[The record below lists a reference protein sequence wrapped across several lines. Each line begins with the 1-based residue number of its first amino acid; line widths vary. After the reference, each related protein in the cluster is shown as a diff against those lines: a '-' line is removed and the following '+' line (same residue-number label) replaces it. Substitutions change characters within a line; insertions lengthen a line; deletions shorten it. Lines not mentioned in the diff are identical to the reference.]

1 MSSKEWKVFDNVYE
15 LVSGIWPTP
24 LVKLR
29 RYGDVWAKLESF
41 NALSSSIKDRVVWYV
56 INKLINNHV
65 KFGMIE
71 EASSGNTAIAL
82 SLVSNILGVK
92 CRVYLPKNTP
102 KVTEALLKII
112 GADIVKTDFEVIDKN
127 FWTWVKKH
135 AESIGA
141 LNINQFENED
151 NPQAHYDLTGSELV
165 QQFKI
170 IDKKPQVLIA
180 GIGTSG
186 HIAGIARKLIESFG
200 KITIIGVV
208 PSRGSNIPGIKRVE
222 SGVKWIDNIVDEVI
236 EIDTREAVESVL
248 ELARNEGLLVGLSS
262 GAVFNAFKKVK
273 DKFGEK
279 TYLLIFPDNI
289 YKYIDIIEKYINE
302 GTVKLSLY

>member
-1 MSSKEWKVFDNVYE
+1 VSSKEWKVFDNVYE

-82 SLVSNILGVK
+82 SL
-92 CRVYLPKNTP
+92 
-102 KVTEALLKII
+102 
-112 GADIVKTDFEVIDKN
+112 

-186 HIAGIARKLIESFG
+186 HIAGI
-200 KITIIGVV
+200 
-208 PSRGSNIPGIKRVE
+208 
-222 SGVKWIDNIVDEVI
+222 
-236 EIDTREAVESVL
+236 
-248 ELARNEGLLVGLSS
+248 
-262 GAVFNAFKKVK
+262 
-273 DKFGEK
+273 
-279 TYLLIFPDNI
+279 LLIPYTETHTLLN
-289 YKYIDIIEKYINE
+289 
-302 GTVKLSLY
+302 